1 MRDFPFVEIK
11 VERELVS
18 GCAGDRSKQ
27 RLCRHVIEIA
37 NKCGARTVAVGVET
51 PADFVAARDLG
62 FDLIQGFLFAKPMGL
77 PAFLRAAADDLNGLA
92 SRSTSRR

>member
-1 MRDFPFVEIK
+1 
-11 VERELVS
+11 LVS

-27 RLCRHVIEIA
+27 RLCCHVIEIA
-37 NKCGARTVAVGVET
+37 NKCGARAVAVGVET

-77 PAFLRAAADDLNGLA
+77 PAFLRAAADDLNSSA
-92 SRSTSRR
+92 SQSSRRR